1 MTPKEYPILYSTP
14 MIQAILDGRKSQTRR
29 IIKDQTP
36 EWQKV
41 NWEYSDLNEIIWI
54 ATGQKDDH
62 ELRKVLKGFDCPYGQ
77 VGDFT
82 WARET
87 FVWDSISSQYLYRA
101 DNHCDL
107 PYQNKWQPPIF
118 MPRSACRIV
127 RENIDIRVER
137 VADISEADAIA
148 EGIESM
154 IGFGDFTYWKDYEF
168 KPKGELQSASFMSP
182 IQSYK
187 SLWNSINNVPKLNK
201 KTDTYIVY
209 PFDEQS
215 ATNWGNTYRNK
226 PLIVVPNPWV
236 WVVEF

>member
-1 MTPKEYPILYSTP
+1 MTHKEYPILYSTP

-29 IIKDQTP
+29 IIKGDFYVENDPPLTAYIP
-36 EWQKV
+36 D
-41 NWEYSDLNEIIWI
+41 YI
-54 ATGQKDDH
+54 TGEPQPVK
-62 ELRKVLKGFDCPYGQ
+62 LPCPYGK

-118 MPRSACRIV
+118 MPRSACRIIT
-127 RENIDIRVER
+127 ENIDIRVER
-137 VADISEADAIA
+137 VADISEKDAIA
-148 EGIESM
+148 EGIEKVN
-154 IGFGDFTYWKDYEF
+154 ILGDDTFNNRWKDYESNNIKCGF
-168 KPKGELQSASFMSP
+168 HSP
-182 IQSYK
+182 IQSYR
-187 SLWNSINNVPKLNK
+187 SLWNSINNEPKLNK

-215 ATNWGNTYRNK
+215 AINVNKAGYWGNTYRNK

-236 WVVEF
+236 WVIKFKK